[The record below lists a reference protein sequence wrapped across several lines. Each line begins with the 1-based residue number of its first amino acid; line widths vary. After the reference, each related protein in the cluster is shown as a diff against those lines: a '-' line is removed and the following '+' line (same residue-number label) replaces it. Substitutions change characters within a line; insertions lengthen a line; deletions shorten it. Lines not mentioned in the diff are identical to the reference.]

1 MNMTSFFRCQWV
13 NVCQVSV
20 DWISSW
26 SQLRQFFNIWIIDA
40 FVIIIKNTRINRNEV
55 PLQKHAGRLKS
66 LQGLRSQKRIVALY
80 GTFQQVKES
89 LKSALPY
96 RRHERDWDLI
106 GETPKVK
113 SWPIDVRIHIYHLF
127 VVVHIKFVAGWYY
140 SIAPRR

>member
-1 MNMTSFFRCQWV
+1 ML
-13 NVCQVSV
+13 
-20 DWISSW
+20 SW
-26 SQLRQFFNIWIIDA
+26 SSL
-40 FVIIIKNTRINRNEV
+40 KSTRINRNQDS
-55 PLQKHAGRLKS
+55 LQKHAGRLKS

-113 SWPIDVRIHIYHLF
+113 SWPIDVRIQYIYIYIIYL
-127 VVVHIKFVAGWYY
+127 
-140 SIAPRR
+140 